1 MVARRPLPVLA
12 VTLLLALGGAALAL
26 RLEPS
31 AATDTLV
38 GSSSDSFRATE
49 RYRRD
54 FGDEAVVVLV
64 KGELTRTV
72 LTTTSCGVLGLEGC
86 LGGNIPEDVLKKA
99 LAQNRTNPRARPA
112 SRLRGARAAASG
124 QGGLRAGHLHQH
136 LRRRRSATSSCAAR
150 RAPSA
155 QARKA
160 ARAARKLVRRARRL
174 ARPSRSGWR
183 GPRARRS

>member
-38 GSSSDSFRATE
+38 SRSSDSFQATE

-64 KGELTRTV
+64 KGEL
-72 LTTTSCGVLGLEGC
+72 
-86 LGGNIPEDVLKKA
+86 P
-99 LAQNRTNPRARPA
+99 
-112 SRLRGARAAASG
+112 
-124 QGGLRAGHLHQH
+124 
-136 LRRRRSATSSCAAR
+136 RRS
-150 RAPSA
+150 
-155 QARKA
+155 
-160 ARAARKLVRRARRL
+160 
-174 ARPSRSGWR
+174 
-183 GPRARRS
+183 